1 MIRGEAILKGDSEID
16 QLFRIFQLFGTPTDE
31 VERYLRT
38 AALQHALPEVANEDN
53 RRRSP
58 RLGIRGDQF
67 SDGHVRYEP
76 EEQSYS
82 EVVSRSRIPEF
93 DGDRPARRGQVR
105 EESHEMIFYVYFI
118 FVLTCSMTRFW
129 RPVCLLDRSCCE
141 ASCEQRCDKV
151 SGG

>member
-118 FVLTCSMTRFW
+118 FVLTCSMVLCLFKLLTCKRFCF
-129 RPVCLLDRSCCE
+129 RHGFGDRF
-141 ASCEQRCDKV
+141 V
-151 SGG
+151 Y